1 MLLASASVVGA
12 VIYMLSISCVHQRQ
26 ETARIRARLTVLTI
40 WMMGI
45 VVWPVLWAGIF
56 KEERFDLMSKLSLLW
71 PILII
76 GTDITAMHQMTYE
89 AAHTHSKRQMLSID
103 SNAICSLTFALSRL
117 DWRTQTPMLQQD
129 LSPGRP
135 RLYRLHTARAICQ
148 HNREGGHDDRNLSED
163 HSLVRNR
170 ALDRW
175 NHAGHEWK
183 GHHRPSP
190 RVAVVD
196 PLV

>member
-103 SNAICSLTFALSRL
+103 SNAICSLTFALSGLIGAHRHPCCNKIFL
-117 DWRTQTPMLQQD
+117 LAVLGCIVFILPAPYANTIGREAMMIETFQKIILSYATGLLIGGIMLVMN
-129 LSPGRP
+129 GKGTIG
-135 RLYRLHTARAICQ
+135 LHLA
-148 HNREGGHDDRNLSED
+148 
-163 HSLVRNR
+163 
-170 ALDRW
+170 
-175 NHAGHEWK
+175 
-183 GHHRPSP
+183 
-190 RVAVVD
+190 
-196 PLV
+196 